1 MATVTLRQL
10 MEAGV
15 CFEQLQVFRQI
26 FGNEAEKSMANALR
40 AFRDFDW
47 ANGAERFLDLE
58 HKLDFDDKVEDV
70 RHRFYVGRRALR
82 AAYKAGGSAEAF
94 DAGMEPLYD
103 ERDRAYAIAFVQ
115 CYFAQTRQA
124 PDEVAPEAITTPSS

>member
-1 MATVTLRQL
+1 

-15 CFEQLQVFRQI
+15 CFEQLQAFRRI
-26 FGNEAEKSMANALR
+26 FGNEAEQSVANALR

-58 HKLDFDDKVEDV
+58 RKLDFDDKVEDV
-70 RHRFYVGRRALR
+70 RHRFYVSRRALR

-94 DAGMEPLYD
+94 DAAMEPLYD
-103 ERDRAYAIAFVQ
+103 ERDRTYAIAFVE
-115 CYFAQTRQA
+115 CYFAQTRSKTAATA
-124 PDEVAPEAITTPSS
+124 PAGAG